1 MKTLSLGISPCP
13 NDTFMFDALI
23 HEKIDTM
30 GLSFKV
36 ELYDVEELNKKAEKQ
51 HFDVTKLSYHAMVY
65 LLVHYQL
72 LNSGSALGSGVGPL
86 LIAKKHLS
94 EEEVNQGTIAI
105 PGKHT
110 TANFLLSLAYP
121 NAVNKKEMLFS
132 AIETAVLNGE
142 VTAGLIIHENRFTYQ
157 DKGLVK
163 LIDLGS
169 FWEQQ
174 SGSLIPLG
182 GIVCRRNFDVPLK
195 QKIDLLVRNSI
206 EYAFQNRASSEAF
219 VKLHAQEMKE
229 SVIQQHIDLYVNQY
243 SIDLGIEGR
252 AAVEQ
257 LFQQAKEKE
266 LVKEIKE
273 PILIE
278 L

>member
-1 MKTLSLGISPCP
+1 
-13 NDTFMFDALI
+13 MFDALI

-30 GLSFKV
+30 GLRFEV
-36 ELYDVEELNKKAEKQ
+36 ELLDVEELNKKAEKQ
-51 HFDVTKLSYHAMVY
+51 YFDVTKLSYHAMVY
-65 LLVHYQL
+65 LLRHYQL

-86 LIAKKHLS
+86 LIAKTELS
-94 EEEVNQGTIAI
+94 EEEVNQGVIAI

-121 NAVNKKEMLFS
+121 NAGNKKEMLFS
-132 AIETAVLNGE
+132 AIEAAVLEGE

-157 DKGLVK
+157 EKGLVK
-163 LIDLGS
+163 LIDLGN

-182 GIVCRRNFDVPLK
+182 GIVCRRNFDEPLK
-195 QKIDLLVRNSI
+195 QKIDLLVRKSI
-206 EYAFQNRASSEAF
+206 EYAFQNRSSSEAF
-219 VKLHAQEMKE
+219 VKRHAQEMKE

-243 SIDLGIEGR
+243 SIDLGTEGR
-252 AAVEQ
+252 AAVAE

-273 PILIE
+273 PILIG